1 MKPPVERL
9 LRRVCQRLADDMV
22 RELVEAG
29 YAPAEVF
36 DVAVSVD
43 IFGLTIPHAAAS
55 DAAEVRWERRM
66 KMSSWYY
73 DIVT

>member
-1 MKPPVERL
+1 
-9 LRRVCQRLADDMV
+9 MV

-66 KMSSWYY
+66 KMSS
-73 DIVT
+73 